1 MTMHTAYYIFPDQ
14 VHLGFGAV
22 HLAGRTLKAEGAQHA
37 FVIADPGVASSG
49 LVAPVLAS
57 LVEAGIAHTLYTQ
70 VIPNPD
76 CASVDAAAD
85 ACRAAD
91 ADCIVGIGGGSA
103 MDTAKAARIVV
114 AGPPEGR
121 VAEYA
126 YRLGDKARPHPQ
138 RARLPFY
145 IAIPTTAGTGAEVT
159 PWAVITDPG
168 EKLKFG
174 VGGPH
179 SVPDMALIDPE
190 LMLTLPAFLTAA
202 TGMDALTHCIE
213 AYVST
218 NENPVLDPMILRAIA
233 QIGHSLPVAVAQ
245 PANRTARRDMAE
257 AAMIGGIAI
266 SSKWLGACHSLA
278 HPLSSFANVPH
289 GLANAIMLP
298 HVMRYNLPGAIERY
312 AQVNDALGGPGGTT
326 RARAESAALMVEQ
339 LCRDVGLPARLRDA
353 GVSEALITP
362 MARAAYE
369 LDLNW
374 WTNPRAVDAQVTAQ
388 LYREAF

>member
-1 MTMHTAYYIFPDQ
+1 MNTAYYIFPDQ
-14 VHLGFGAV
+14 VHLGFGAARLGGQV
-22 HLAGRTLKAEGAQHA
+22 LKAEGARHA
-37 FVIADPGVASSG
+37 FVIADPGVASAG
-49 LVAPVLAS
+49 LVAPILAS
-57 LVEAGIAHTLYTQ
+57 LAEAGIAHTLYTQ

-76 CASVDAAAD
+76 CASVDAAAE
-85 ACRAAD
+85 AYRAAD
-91 ADCIVGIGGGSA
+91 TDCIIGVGGGSA
-103 MDTAKAARIVV
+103 LDTAKATRIVV
-114 AGPPEGR
+114 AGPQEGR

-126 YRLGDKARPHPQ
+126 YRLGDKARPHPP
-138 RARLPFY
+138 RSRLPFY
-145 IAIPTTAGTGAEVT
+145 VAIPTTAGTGAEVT
-159 PWAVITDPG
+159 PWAVITDPD

-179 SVPDMALIDPE
+179 SVPNVALVDPE
-190 LMLTLPAFLTAA
+190 LMLTLPPFLTAA

-218 NENPVLDPMILRAIA
+218 NENPALDPMILQAIA
-233 QIGHSLPVAVAQ
+233 QIGRSLPVAVAQ
-245 PANRTARRDMAE
+245 PANRAARRDMAE

-278 HPLSSFANVPH
+278 HPLSSFANVQH

-312 AQVNDALGGPGGTT
+312 AHVNDALGGPSGTT

-339 LCRDVGLPARLRDA
+339 LRGDVGLPARLRDA
-353 GVSEALITP
+353 GVSEALIAP
-362 MARAAYE
+362 LAKAAYE

-374 WTNPRAVDAQVTAQ
+374 WTNPRAVNAQVMAQ